1 MEEKKFYC
9 ENCNEEVSE
18 KENICPNC
26 GLEFTEES
34 SEEKINTLKPD
45 KEFSEIIYDY
55 ALYDT
60 KKNIK
65 FILMFAK
72 ILKIILFSLAV
83 LFIIMGFCINY
94 VALFISGI
102 SCVLTA
108 FLAIP
113 FLEWKA
119 YILKNLYDINL
130 ELKSNKRD

>member
-26 GLEFTEES
+26 GLEFTEDSNYSIWE
-34 SEEKINTLKPD
+34 NG

-72 ILKIILFSLAV
+72 IVKIVLFSFAV

-94 VALFISGI
+94 VTLFISGI
-102 SCVLTA
+102 SCALTA